1 MPERLHGSQPALLP
15 TLIFLLFIVAL
26 VPPSAA
32 ASEVYVVTY
41 EGPITPIAAEFL
53 VQAIELAAQAGAEA
67 VVIALDTPGGLDTSM
82 REIIKAELNA
92 TVPVVVYV
100 SPAGS
105 RAASAG
111 AFITVAAHVAAMAP
125 GTNIGSASPVQMMGA
140 GMDSTM
146 AHKVTNDAAAY
157 ISSIAEQK
165 GRNAEIARA
174 FVTEAKNITAE
185 EALALGVIEIMAP
198 SVAALLDS
206 LQGREVHLA
215 DSQRTLA
222 TAGAILVYPEM
233 SVRQKFLKILVDP
246 NVAYLLM
253 LLGIYGIFFELS
265 SPGSLVPGILG
276 SIALLLALF
285 AFQALPVDYSGFG
298 LILLG
303 VILLILEVK
312 VPSYGTLS
320 IGGAAALVLGSLML
334 FDAPEQ
340 WARVSLKVMIP
351 SVGVFVG
358 FFGLCVLLVIRGQK
372 RPVVTG
378 QQAMVGE
385 TGRVTAGIGGGD
397 DPGKVVVHG
406 EVWNAIADEPLGS
419 EALVR
424 VIRVE
429 GRIVQVEPV
438 PAEEASKRLTT
449 QPRS

>member
-1 MPERLHGSQPALLP
+1 MPDRLHGPRPAWLPSLICLLI
-15 TLIFLLFIVAL
+15 IFAMM
-26 VPPSAA
+26 PPSVTAA
-32 ASEVYVVTY
+32 DVHVVVY
-41 EGPITPIAAEFL
+41 EGPITPVAAEFL
-53 VQAIELAAQAGAEA
+53 VQSIERAALVGAEA
-67 VVIALDTPGGLDTSM
+67 VIIALDTPGGLDTSM

-92 TVPVVVYV
+92 SVPVVVFI

-174 FVTEAKNITAE
+174 FVTEAMNITAT
-185 EALALGVIEIMAP
+185 EALELGVIEIMAP

-206 LQGREVHLA
+206 LQGREVILA
-215 DSQRTLA
+215 DSRQTLE
-222 TAGAILVYPEM
+222 TASANLVHHQM

-265 SPGSLVPGILG
+265 NPGSLVPGILG

-312 VPSYGTLS
+312 VPSYGALS
-320 IGGAAALVLGSLML
+320 IGGTAALVLGSLML

-340 WARVSLKVMIP
+340 WARVSMTVMIP
-351 SVGVFVG
+351 SVIVFVG
-358 FFGLCVLLVIRGQK
+358 FFVLCVLLVIRGQK

-378 QQAMVGE
+378 KQAMVGE
-385 TGRVTAGIGGGD
+385 TGRVTSPITGGD
-397 DPGKVVVHG
+397 QPGKIVVHG
-406 EVWNAIADEPLGS
+406 EVWNAIAEEPLGA
-419 EALVR
+419 ETRAR
-424 VIRVE
+424 VVQVK
-429 GRIVQVEPV
+429 GRIVQVESIPD
-438 PAEEASKRLTT
+438 EDSSESLTT